1 MCVSHAGEAQ
11 EQLQAAVDLM
21 PVRRRRPPATTL
33 QIDSAAAVSVSV
45 SVSVLMHVSE
55 TIISSFFY

>member
-21 PVRRRRPPATTL
+21 PVRRHRPPATTL

-45 SVSVLMHVSE
+45 SVLMHVSE